1 MNIRYNVVDIETSIK
16 NRGEEAVGKMKA
28 SSFCEENDIVLI
40 GSRAYDIDDFM
51 AFEDHNNGV
60 GIFSPNSGEDI
71 PNYLTAKVDVL
82 VGQNIKFD
90 MLYLMRDY
98 SKIKEWLE
106 NGGKVWDTQL
116 AQYILEGQQ
125 KMFPSLDYTAP
136 LYGGTV
142 KDDRIKAFWDEG
154 IDTEDIPVEMLT
166 EYLVN
171 DVLNTEKIYLGQMQ
185 EAFDRGMLPLIE
197 SQMEG
202 LVATIEMEYNGM
214 YFDREIAAK
223 ETLRLHAEMQEVE
236 ANVIEIMEKYIDVS
250 KIDINPY
257 SNDQLSVVLFGGALK
272 YRGAEDIIDEYGIP
286 VVYKSGLR
294 KGEIKTRK
302 IDMIYSTKGFQSG
315 TDYSTELKKKGFY
328 ATNDKVLKTL
338 KDKHIASNRNA
349 IVDFITMLLELRKV
363 KKDLTTYFIGYSD
376 LTWPDGRIHGS
387 LHHCST
393 ATGRLSSA
401 SPNLQNVSSGD

>member
-1 MNIRYNVVDIETSIK
+1 MNIKYNVIDLETSIK
-16 NRGEEAVGKMKA
+16 NVGEEKIGKMKA
-28 SSFCEENDIVLI
+28 SPFCEENKIVLL
-40 GSRAYDIDDFM
+40 GYHANDMDD
-51 AFEDHNNGV
+51 DGPHQGV
-60 GIFSPNSGEDI
+60 GIAGIGGIVTSEIVDEI
-71 PNYLTAKVDVL
+71 DVL
-82 VGQNIKFD
+82 VGHNVKFD
-90 MLYLMRDY
+90 MLYLMRDHPE
-98 SKIKEWLE
+98 IRGWLE

-154 IDTEDIPVEMLT
+154 IDTEDIPIDMLK
-166 EYLVN
+166 EYLAN
-171 DVLNTEKIYLGQMQ
+171 DVLNTEKVYLGQMQ

-223 ETLRLHAEMQEVE
+223 ETLRLHAEMMEVE
-236 ANVIEIMEKYIDVS
+236 NNVIEIMEKYIKVSLLDV
-250 KIDINPY
+250 NPY
-257 SNDQLSVVLFGGALK
+257 SNDQLSVVLFGGSLK
-272 YRGAEDIIDEYGIP
+272 YRGEEDVIDEFGIP
-286 VVYKSGLR
+286 VVYKSGIK

-302 IDMIYSTKGFQSG
+302 IDMYYSTNGMGISRI
-315 TDYSTELKKKGFY
+315 YSTELKKKGFY
-328 ATNDKVLKTL
+328 ATNDKVLKNIKGTAKIFQSRL
-338 KDKHIASNRNA
+338 N
-349 IVDFITMLLELRKV
+349 FITMLLELRKV

-393 ATGRLSSA
+393 VTGRLSSA
-401 SPNLQNVSSGD
+401 APNQHNVSGD